1 MEDDD
6 FNPTALSGLGL
17 DSILAD
23 LELPSSSSLGNQLGL
38 TGLSSFTSGRIF
50 SGFAE
55 DGAIGVG
62 EGDDFEDEVD
72 QEIMD
77 EGGQSYA
84 GQERLDMDQDVKI
97 EAVTPY
103 IGAAVHSPRDLPMGD
118 DEDLFGPEPPRK
130 KPRRERTRTIRN
142 VVPTRPINVKELF
155 PSFEPG
161 KILNFTELFKGRAI
175 KKSRVKHK
183 PLNVEPV
190 APKERELA
198 APRPLQSLIGDVKAV
213 VQKST
218 AVAPAPSTHPD
229 AALLRTIQSRNAD
242 VAQGLRSTAISI
254 PLDDR
259 SYDLVLL
266 SDWEKQIIYGPSTA
280 PPRVGTLSL
289 SNPASLYLESDEW
302 LQTIIWD
309 RTRLFKDF
317 RQLPFDPDPF
327 KIEPPPSAAKPIAPP
342 RPRKRIRFDNAV
354 PKDQFNLSNDQ
365 FYEVSKEKSRVRQ
378 TFGQIKVTHAYP
390 AEKLQLPFY
399 KTQLSKAEARSWHR
413 PTLHFPVNLPI
424 SFSKVRGAKKKK
436 DKAGRKITRGDLTEG
451 LRFTGDISLR
461 DTSAGVLLE
470 YSEEYPPML
479 NSFGMGS
486 VLVNY
491 YRKRNEVDDY
501 VPKGDLQ
508 LDVGEPY
515 ILEPADESPFFR
527 HGHVHHGE
535 TVPAIYNKLYRA
547 PLFRHKPAGTDFLVI
562 RSTTKGE
569 SKYFIRE
576 IKTLFTVGQTF
587 PAIEV
592 PGPHS
597 RKITNTIKGR
607 LQIIAFKLIGKSREG
622 RIKMPR
628 LLKYFPSENELQMKQ
643 RLKPFIKEFMEFHR
657 TGPHQGYWRLKTTI
671 EHPTREKM
679 LRIVEPE
686 NVVVSEGTEVGK
698 QQLDDMGYIKADI
711 GEEAN
716 DEEAATKPIA
726 EQLAPWY
733 TTKSFVSA
741 ATKGSFMKLH
751 GEGDPTGRGE
761 GFSFIRTSAKT
772 PFVKAGEDPE
782 AKEAEIA
789 AKTKS
794 SHRYTVAD
802 QHTAYRQEIDRI
814 WKAQHDSLS
823 NPIPPVLSDEDDEPL
838 PSHSISRRGSVQPG
852 RRDRSPSV
860 MSERIGSRGMSVGF
874 GGHGDGGS
882 ADGRGGDAVS
892 NRVLRI
898 RRLIE
903 GKWTMEIIRDQRV
916 ITAYVDRKRAEEEAM
931 VDVEDVQ
938 VTGDSA
944 VDARN
949 AKRIQ
954 DAIARLKKNQDRRLQ
969 RKNAQIIK
977 AGGTPM
983 GDMHVKSETTRKC
996 GNCGQI
1002 GHMKTN
1008 RKCPRWA
1015 EFNTDSGPISATS
1028 PPVASAAS
1036 PPASAMSPPASSAF
1050 FAGPGSAF
1058 RSASFSIPPVPS
1070 PLATSPPLSAAND
1083 WYSGGDGPTSPGGSS
1098 SAPKKITLKVRK

>member
-1 MEDDD
+1 MDDDD
-6 FNPTALSGLGL
+6 FNPSTLSGLGL
-17 DSILAD
+17 DTILAD

-72 QEIMD
+72 REIQD
-77 EGGQSYA
+77 EGVDADAVGE
-84 GQERLDMDQDVKI
+84 GDGMELDVKM
-97 EAVTPY
+97 EAVTPH
-103 IGAAVHSPRDLPMGD
+103 IGAVAQSPGNFDMPMGD

-130 KPRRERTRTIRN
+130 RPRKEKTRTTKKP
-142 VVPTRPINVKELF
+142 VPVRPLDVKELF

-161 KILNFTELFKGRAI
+161 KILNFTELFRGRAI

-183 PLNVEPV
+183 PFNVEPV

-198 APRPLQSLIGDVKAV
+198 APRPLEYLVGDVKAV
-213 VQKST
+213 VQKSKIAAST
-218 AVAPAPSTHPD
+218 PSTNPD
-229 AALLRTIQSRNAD
+229 AALLRAIRSRDIATSQD
-242 VAQGLRSTAISI
+242 GHSIGLSI

-266 SDWEKQIIYGPSTA
+266 ADWEKQIIYEPPTA
-280 PPRVGTLSL
+280 PLTVGPLSL
-289 SNPASLYLESDEW
+289 SNPTNLYLESDDW

-309 RTRLFKDF
+309 RKQPFKDF
-317 RQLPFDPDPF
+317 RQLPYDPDPF
-327 KIEPPPSAAKPIAPP
+327 KIDAPPSTSKPPAPS
-342 RPRKRIRFDNAV
+342 RHRKRLRFDNAV

-461 DTSAGVLLE
+461 DTSAGILLE

-501 VPKGDLQ
+501 IPK

-587 PAIEV
+587 PAVEV

-772 PFVKAGEDPE
+772 PFMKAGEDPE

-794 SHRYTVAD
+794 THRYTVAD

-823 NPIPPVLSDEDDEPL
+823 NPIPPALSDEEDEPL

-860 MSERIGSRGMSVGF
+860 ISERVGSRGMSVGF
-874 GGHGDGGS
+874 GGQGDGGS
-882 ADGRGGDAVS
+882 VDGRGGDAMS

-938 VTGDSA
+938 VTGDAA

-954 DAIARLKKNQDRRLQ
+954 DHIAKMKKNQDRRLQ

-1015 EFNTDSGPISATS
+1015 EFNTDSGPISAAS
-1028 PPVASAAS
+1028 PPIPSAAS
-1036 PPASAMSPPASSAF
+1036 PPASAMSPPASTGF

-1058 RSASFSIPPVPS
+1058 RSASFSFPSVPS
-1070 PLATSPPLSAAND
+1070 PLATSPPLSAANE
-1083 WYSGGDGPTSPGGSS
+1083 WYGDGAMSPGGSS
-1098 SAPKKITLKVRK
+1098 SAPKKLTLKVRK